1 MRAKDKPGHPSHGTV
16 TTHNAFGRKYSTFVY
31 VLGEMFVFILY
42 PVQTKTA
49 I

>member
-16 TTHNAFGRKYSTFVY
+16 TAHNAFGRKYSTFVY
-31 VLGEMFVFILY
+31 VLGEMLCHVRYTI
-42 PVQTKTA
+42 QTETE